1 MKKNGFTLMEVL
13 VALAILGASSAVFC
27 KFVEGFLQ
35 LRGAERRQ
43 AQAFLCAAQTMEFL
57 VHNIPSCGAAGQFT
71 SGEPASSE
79 TSSADPCSE
88 ASYSLSPVP
97 GLAHLLVA
105 EVTAPSIHPVKLR
118 RLVLCDADLP

>member
-1 MKKNGFTLMEVL
+1 MEVL

-43 AQAFLCAAQTMEFL
+43 AQAFLCATQTMEFL

-71 SGEPASSE
+71 SGARSVSGE

-105 EVTAPSIHPVKLR
+105 EVIAPSIHPVKLR

>member
-1 MKKNGFTLMEVL
+1 MKKKGFTLMEVL

-43 AQAFLCAAQTMEFL
+43 AQAFLCATQTMEFL

-71 SGEPASSE
+71 SG
-79 TSSADPCSE
+79 DV
-88 ASYSLSPVP
+88 SYTLSPVP

-118 RLVLCDADLP
+118 RLILCDAALP